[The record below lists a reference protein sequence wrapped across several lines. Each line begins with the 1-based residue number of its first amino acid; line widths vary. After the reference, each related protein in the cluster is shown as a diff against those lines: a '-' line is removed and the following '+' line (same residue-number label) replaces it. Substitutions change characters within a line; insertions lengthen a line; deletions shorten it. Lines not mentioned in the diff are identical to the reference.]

1 MPDLWIWG
9 DLKVGFGLW
18 RWLWISLPLEL
29 LSLLIGAWLYARYV
43 PARGRGNFWLWL
55 FVAAMAAVEI
65 YVALRP
71 QEGTPIAAAQSAL
84 MAYGILAML
93 AGLVDLSRAKPAL

>member
-1 MPDLWIWG
+1 
-9 DLKVGFGLW
+9 
-18 RWLWISLPLEL
+18 
-29 LSLLIGAWLYARYV
+29 
-43 PARGRGNFWLWL
+43 
-55 FVAAMAAVEI
+55 MAAVEI